1 MDTKLY
7 RVTAAAPARLFG
19 RRAGE
24 GDLLTLHEREA
35 RFEVDQGWIE
45 EVADAPTA
53 VVTGSDGPGL
63 SFGTPTE

>member
-1 MDTKLY
+1 MH
-7 RVTAAAPARLFG
+7 VV
-19 RRAGE
+19 
-24 GDLLTLHEREA
+24 REA

-63 SFGTPTE
+63 SFG